1 MKDRN
6 FVLPRIMLAF
16 NGSLGNVVHS
26 KGTENVA
33 DDTLSRI
40 QNWEDMAVE
49 ITDHLLI
56 AVWTKPK
63 KSKRCLFWPK
73 MTSQIREYISKCETL
88 FYNHL
93 WVDLC
98 LLNGSQLKS
107 ALLAPFSTRFGI
119 KHICTA
125 IYSPQANWGCHLSEI
140 CSSLRSMVQRSTNFP
155 YSLVFG
161 RDMILNGKDY
171 KL

>member
-1 MKDRN
+1 MFLSKKMKDRN

-56 AVWTKPK
+56 AV
-63 KSKRCLFWPK
+63 
-73 MTSQIREYISKCETL
+73 
-88 FYNHL
+88 
-93 WVDLC
+93 
-98 LLNGSQLKS
+98 
-107 ALLAPFSTRFGI
+107 
-119 KHICTA
+119 
-125 IYSPQANWGCHLSEI
+125 
-140 CSSLRSMVQRSTNFP
+140 
-155 YSLVFG
+155 
-161 RDMILNGKDY
+161 
-171 KL
+171 